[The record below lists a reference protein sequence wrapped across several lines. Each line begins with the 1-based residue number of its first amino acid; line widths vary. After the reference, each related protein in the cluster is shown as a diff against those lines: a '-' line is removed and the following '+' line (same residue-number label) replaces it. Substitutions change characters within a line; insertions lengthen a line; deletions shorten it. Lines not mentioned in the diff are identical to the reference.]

1 MLALTNVPNSPV
13 AVPNSP
19 VAERAGVAP
28 QSPPPGQ
35 QAPEWQRR
43 VGDRGRTKLEE
54 AGPGIRPCDRP
65 SIKGRG
71 KEGDRDLERGRD
83 LAEEERRLG
92 DREQERKGLG

>member
-43 VGDRGRTKLEE
+43 VGDRRRTKLEE
-54 AGPGIRPCDRP
+54 AGPGLRP
-65 SIKGRG
+65 GRG
-71 KEGDRDLERGRD
+71 QQVGVDRGGKGEGQRDQRRRELEEGAGRGGSK
-83 LAEEERRLG
+83 A
-92 DREQERKGLG
+92 KP